1 MKLAF
6 DLRDFKIPVDRLAPQ
21 EVFRTRQKDL
31 LSYRFYSARSENL
44 VILYHGIG
52 GDSRYLCSLA
62 SAIAQAGY
70 AQVVTPDFRCHGASL
85 SNSDNIAGN
94 QLEIDLEELIIHMK
108 MNHPVKSMTLA
119 GHSLGGGFALRV
131 AVSDIARQFKKFVA
145 IAPYLP
151 ESFHALTADLG
162 GWISFN
168 PNGSGIQVNYP
179 EAFKTG
185 EEKLTY
191 SASFIQAAV
200 VPEDLLIRLIDGNA
214 SLSLITGDQDEVVIA
229 LRHREIFEGLAN
241 PLIIA
246 SGLNHLTVVSKPA
259 TALSLFES

>member
-31 LSYRFYSARSENL
+31 LSYRFYAARSENL
-44 VILYHGIG
+44 VILCHGIG

-62 SAIAQAGY
+62 SAIALAGF

-85 SNSDNIAGN
+85 SASDNIASN
-94 QLEIDLEELIIHMK
+94 QLEVDLEELIIHMK
-108 MNHPVKSMTLA
+108 MKMPVKKMTLA
-119 GHSLGGGFALRV
+119 GHSLGGGFTLRI
-131 AVSDIARQFKKFVA
+131 AVSDVGQQFTNFVA

-168 PNGSGIQVNYP
+168 SQDEGIKVNYP

-185 EEKLTY
+185 EEKLSY
-191 SASFIQAAV
+191 SADFIRAAV
-200 VPEDLLIRLIDGNA
+200 VPEDLLIRLREGNA
-214 SLSLITGDQDEVVIA
+214 SLSLITGDRDEVVLGA
-229 LRHREIFEGLAN
+229 RHLEVFEGLAH
-241 PLIIA
+241 PLVLA
-246 SGLNHLTVVSKPA
+246 AGLNHLTIVSKPT
-259 TALSLFES
+259 TARSLFES